1 MQVVKHVLGQELLV
15 EIEYVQMLQAQHHMI
30 LSVIVKDTLYQLE
43 HVQ

>member
-15 EIEYVQMLQAQHHMI
+15 EIEYVQMLQAQHHMMQ
-30 LSVIVKDTLYQLE
+30 LMNVKDLHYQLE